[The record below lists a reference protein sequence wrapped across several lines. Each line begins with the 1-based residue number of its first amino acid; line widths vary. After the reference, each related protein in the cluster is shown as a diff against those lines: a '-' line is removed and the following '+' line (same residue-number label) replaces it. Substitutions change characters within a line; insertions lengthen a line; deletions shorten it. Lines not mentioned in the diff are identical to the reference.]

1 MEFNVNFTWKV
12 VSSALILLVNVSF
25 LWIPYC
31 LVARIPWFDYR
42 FLGKDNLLF
51 RLIVKASFIFL
62 CFTSVK
68 CHIFNKKKMFHFEI
82 SKAKRAET
90 AGTSHSLFQFLSNCV
105 ENDWNPG
112 NDAFRSPNT
121 RSQLLRC
128 WGTHLKRADNFHN
141 FFTFSLIWIGL
152 YVTWS
157 ADEPDRCGTLILFL
171 EIIFFFLVSFI
182 CKKTERA
189 AVASISRFRSDAAI
203 ARASVSL
210 LRAASDAINHQTLS
224 HLASCPPGQ
233 DRKGADYFLKTK
245 F

>member
-1 MEFNVNFTWKV
+1 MSNATFK
-12 VSSALILLVNVSF
+12 
-25 LWIPYC
+25 
-31 LVARIPWFDYR
+31 
-42 FLGKDNLLF
+42 
-51 RLIVKASFIFL
+51 
-62 CFTSVK
+62 
-68 CHIFNKKKMFHFEI
+68 KKKMFHFEI

-112 NDAFRSPNT
+112 NDVFRSPNT

-171 EIIFFFLVSFI
+171 EIIFFFWFHSFAR
-182 CKKTERA
+182 KRGEQPLRL
-189 AVASISRFRSDAAI
+189 FPDSDRTPRLHVRLWRLFHFCAP
-203 ARASVSL
+203 R
-210 LRAASDAINHQTLS
+210 RM
-224 HLASCPPGQ
+224 P
-233 DRKGADYFLKTK
+233 
-245 F
+245 